1 MPCWCSGPVLVQWS
15 SSGPVLVKWSRVGAV
30 VPCWCSG
37 PVLVQWSSSGPV
49 LVQWSSVSS
58 PLVVPCWS
66 HGPVLCWSAV
76 QLLVAR
82 LVDVVDRDV
91 ADKADML
98 NMLKMSSYLL
108 CQLVLQWS
116 SCGPVLVQ
124 WSSVSSPLVVPC
136 WSHGP
141 VLCWSAV
148 QLLVARLVD
157 VVDRDV
163 ADKADMLNMLKMS
176 SYLLCQLV
184 LQWSSSGPMVP
195 CCVGQLSSCSWLASW
210 TWWTETSL
218 TRPTCSTC
226 SR

>member
-1 MPCWCSGPVLVQWS
+1 MVLQ
-15 SSGPVLVKWSRVGAV
+15 
-30 VPCWCSG
+30 
-37 PVLVQWSSSGPV
+37 
-49 LVQWSSVSS
+49 
-58 PLVVPCWS
+58 WS

-98 NMLKMSSYLL
+98 NLLKMSSYLL

-116 SCGPVLVQ
+116 SSGPPVVLQ
-124 WSSVSSPLVVPC
+124 

-163 ADKADMLNMLKMS
+163 ADKADMLNLLKMS

-184 LQWSSSGPMVP
+184 LQWSSSGPPVVP
-195 CCVGQLSSCSWLASW
+195 WSRAVLVSCPAARGSPRGRGGQ
-210 TWWTETSL
+210 
-218 TRPTCSTC
+218 R
-226 SR
+226 RR

>member
-1 MPCWCSGPVLVQWS
+1 MLVSGPPVVPCWCSGPVLVQWS

-116 SCGPVLVQ
+116 S
-124 WSSVSSPLVVPC
+124 
-136 WSHGP
+136 
-141 VLCWSAV
+141 
-148 QLLVARLVD
+148 
-157 VVDRDV
+157 
-163 ADKADMLNMLKMS
+163 
-176 SYLLCQLV
+176 
-184 LQWSSSGPMVP
+184 SGPMVP
-195 CCVGQLSSCSWLASW
+195 CCVGQLSSCSWHASW

-218 TRPTCSTC
+218 TRPTCLTC

>member
-1 MPCWCSGPVLVQWS
+1 MVL
-15 SSGPVLVKWSRVGAV
+15 
-30 VPCWCSG
+30 
-37 PVLVQWSSSGPV
+37 
-49 LVQWSSVSS
+49 
-58 PLVVPCWS
+58 PCWS

-82 LVDVVDRDV
+82 LVDVVDRDGQGRHAQHAQDELV
-91 ADKADML
+91 PAL
-98 NMLKMSSYLL
+98 SVGLPVVLL
-108 CQLVLQWS
+108 
-116 SCGPVLVQ
+116 
-124 WSSVSSPLVVPC
+124 